1 MDDDIPSPNS
11 SNSVI
16 SSVRERFILL
26 CVSGK
31 RFQLTIIRLDGDLT
45 AV

>member
-1 MDDDIPSPNS
+1 MDDVIPSPNF

-16 SSVRERFILL
+16 SSVRQCFILL

-31 RFQLTIIRLDGDLT
+31 RFQLTIIFSGLMT
-45 AV
+45 I